1 MNRYNT
7 KPAPTF
13 SKQELDKRIS
23 KAQARY
29 NKYKYLETYSFPEF
43 LTELRQLESDG
54 YVLDADFAAMASALP
69 YGMQFMARMIKP
81 KKLITAELSEI
92 TAQVTADYA
101 DYIKAETQRCVDLM
115 AVRLVSEAEEQ
126 EAKAMEAERASKLA
140 AARVEAAEI
149 LGVAV

>member
-29 NKYKYLETYSFPEF
+29 DKYRLVETYSLPEF
-43 LTELRQLESDG
+43 LTELSDLEAEG
-54 YVLDADFAAMASALP
+54 FVLDSDFPAMASALA
-69 YGMQFMARMIKP
+69 YGFQFMARLVKP
-81 KKLITAELSEI
+81 KKVMTAELSEI
-92 TAQVTADYA
+92 TAQVTAAYSA
-101 DYIKAETQRCVDLM
+101 ELEAETQHAIDLM
-115 AVRLVSEAEEQ
+115 AIRLVAEEK
-126 EAKAMEAERASKLA
+126 AKQAKDEEEEMTKRMA

-149 LGVAV
+149 LGVAL